1 MSRKKHCA
9 AYITN
14 QGLNN
19 IISAREEYKRVR
31 SMRTIASNIQK
42 EQQEIALWHE
52 MLAGNVASF
61 ESLIDVTYDLLFQYG
76 NKFCRDRELIK
87 DCIQDVFLEIWEKK
101 GSLNH
106 NIPPKA
112 YLLASL
118 RRRLHRM
125 MQKNRMLFLD
135 HLLPDEG
142 FDIAFHAEH
151 QFIQTEHDQQ
161 IASRITHMLNGLPK
175 RQREAIYLKFFQ
187 DMDRDEIAAI
197 MEIHPQSVSNLLQTA
212 FKFLKTQWRSIVSLF
227 LLLRFMA

>member
-1 MSRKKHCA
+1 MKT
-9 AYITN
+9 IT
-14 QGLNN
+14 
-19 IISAREEYKRVR
+19 
-31 SMRTIASNIQK
+31 SNIQQEEK
-42 EQQEIALWHE
+42 EVALWRA

-61 ESLIDVTYDLLFQYG
+61 EMLIDVTYDLLFQYG
-76 NKFCRDRELIK
+76 NKFCHDREMIK

-101 GSLNH
+101 DNLNS

-125 MQKNRMLFLD
+125 AQKNRMLFLD

-142 FDIAFHAEH
+142 FDIAFNVEH
-151 QFIQTEHDQQ
+151 QFIQSEYDQQ
-161 IASRITHMLNGLPK
+161 MASQITHMLNELPK
-175 RQREAIYLKFFQ
+175 RQKEAVYLKFFQ

-212 FKFLKTQWRSIVSLF
+212 FKLLKTQWRSIVSLF
-227 LLLRFMA
+227 LLLRFLA